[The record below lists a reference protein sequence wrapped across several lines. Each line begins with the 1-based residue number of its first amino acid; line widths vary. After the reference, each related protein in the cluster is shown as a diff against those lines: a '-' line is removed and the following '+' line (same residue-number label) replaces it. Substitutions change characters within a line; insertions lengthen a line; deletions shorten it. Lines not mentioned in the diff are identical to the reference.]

1 MDFTGDDN
9 DDDGDGG
16 DDDDLLLVPPGKIAS
31 YQTHS
36 LAMEI
41 GAYI

>member
-16 DDDDLLLVPPGKIAS
+16 DDDDLLLVPPGKTAS

-41 GAYI
+41 GA

>member
-16 DDDDLLLVPPGKIAS
+16 DDDDLLLVPPGGIAS

-41 GAYI
+41 GA